1 MINRWP
7 FAMPNSVAMANIDG
21 TDYLF
26 VGDGEV
32 ISVYDTSLN
41 LVNRFDVKISDDSDL
56 DKKGEVAGTEGITGV
71 ACSGSYL
78 YVTCGNEGLQIF
90 DVSVPLNVGTPES
103 VYIPKETTGRGTAT
117 GVAVMGN
124 YAYIVYYLLTKDG
137 FDSGI
142 QVIDVTD
149 KTKPTFVEEA
159 LLPATFADIKKARA
173 ITLADING
181 QDYAFVADEYNG
193 LVVFDIRDPA
203 DPKVDATCY
212 FPYAYDVEV
221 AEMPAGSGDYYAYV
235 ADDFA
240 GLRIVKI
247 DLTKLGDGYDTDS
260 PDILYPDPEHDIIPT
275 CQYLG
280 GLTGATS
287 VALDTADKI
296 AFVGDRKYGLVAIDI
311 SDITKIDTTQDGVSD
326 NIDNYV
332 EYYNTG
338 MTSVYA
344 VCVDTSGNDHS
355 VAYVADTIKGFQRV
369 DVTINSRDP
378 LSLTW
383 NVTYVDDTST
393 PADVDAM
400 FIDPDTNYTF
410 TVDDDASAG
419 SYKEGLRI
427 FFTVFSEDYISFLLK
442 GKIATDGEATDV
454 YYDNGYVYVADGS
467 NGLVVIDPGLQDK
480 DNTKYKV
487 SPSIKGTCAVTGTA
501 VKVVVSGNYA
511 YVAAKDGGLSIVDI
525 SDPADPTVAGA
536 IAGTDISD
544 ARSVRVSGN
553 YAYVA
558 DGANGLK
565 VVNISDK
572 SDPVLAGSTALDGT
586 AMDLSIAGTRAYV
599 AAGSGGFHVV
609 DISDPTAPERFSGY
623 AQPPYDNDVKGIYA
637 AISDADSSYTLIWVS
652 AGENGL
658 AFFSH
663 PPGVGPQYI
672 AGADSYGDA
681 KQTAV
686 FGDYAFIADSAD
698 GLLATMV
705 NTQSGQT
712 DSWDWLSGVVP
723 TNLHQVIYTS
733 EGAGCM
739 VECIDGREKHSVWGI
754 FKNMFDKVQKLV
766 EPWL

>member
-32 ISVYDTSLN
+32 ITVYDTSLN

-71 ACSGSYL
+71 AYSNGYL

-454 YYDNGYVYVADGS
+454 YYDGAYVYVADGS

>member
-1 MINRWP
+1 
-7 FAMPNSVAMANIDG
+7 
-21 TDYLF
+21 
-26 VGDGEV
+26 
-32 ISVYDTSLN
+32 
-41 LVNRFDVKISDDSDL
+41 
-56 DKKGEVAGTEGITGV
+56 
-71 ACSGSYL
+71 
-78 YVTCGNEGLQIF
+78 
-90 DVSVPLNVGTPES
+90 
-103 VYIPKETTGRGTAT
+103 
-117 GVAVMGN
+117 
-124 YAYIVYYLLTKDG
+124 
-137 FDSGI
+137 
-142 QVIDVTD
+142 
-149 KTKPTFVEEA
+149 
-159 LLPATFADIKKARA
+159 
-173 ITLADING
+173 
-181 QDYAFVADEYNG
+181 
-193 LVVFDIRDPA
+193 
-203 DPKVDATCY
+203 
-212 FPYAYDVEV
+212 V

-240 GLRIVKI
+240 GLRIVEI
-247 DLTKLGDGYDTDS
+247 DQNMLGDGYNRDD
-260 PDILYPDPEHDIIPT
+260 PDILYPDGDIPT

-311 SDITKIDTTQDGVSD
+311 SDLANIDTTQDGVSD

-332 EYYNTG
+332 EYDPTN

-344 VCVDTSGNDHS
+344 VCVDTSGGNP

-369 DVTINSRDP
+369 DVTDSTD
-378 LSLTW
+378 SSTW
-383 NVTYVDDTST
+383 NVTDVDDTST

-427 FFTVFSEDYISFLLK
+427 FFTVFSEDYVSFLLK

-467 NGLVVIDPGLQDK
+467 NGLVIIDPGLQDK
-480 DNTKYKV
+480 NHTKYKV
-487 SPSIKGTCAVTGTA
+487 SPEIKKTCAVTGTA

-525 SDPADPTVAGA
+525 SDPGTPTVAGA

-565 VVNISDK
+565 VVDISDK
-572 SDPVLAGSTALDGT
+572 TNPVLAGSTALDGT

-599 AAGSGGFHVV
+599 AGGSGGFHVV

-637 AISDADSSYTLIWVS
+637 AISDTDSSYTLIWIS
-652 AGENGL
+652 AGEDGL
-658 AFFSH
+658 GFFTH

-672 AGADSYGDA
+672 TSADSYGDA

-712 DSWDWLSGVVP
+712 SGDSWDWLSGVVP

-739 VECIDGREKHSVWGI
+739 VECIDGREKHSVWGMDI
-754 FKNMFDKVQKLV
+754 FKNMFDKVRKLV

>member
-7 FAMPNSVAMANIDG
+7 FAMPNSVATANIG
-21 TDYLF
+21 GIDYIF
-26 VGDGEV
+26 VGDGEG

-41 LVNRFDVKISDDSDL
+41 LKNRFDVKISDDDDL
-56 DKKGEVAGTEGITGV
+56 DNEGEVAGTEGITGV
-71 ACSGSYL
+71 AYSNDYL

-90 DVSVPLNVGTPES
+90 DVSDPLNVGAPES

-142 QVIDVTD
+142 QVIDMSQ
-149 KTKPTFVEEA
+149 VEPLIGQA

-193 LVVFDIRDPA
+193 LVVFDISDPA

-221 AEMPAGSGDYYAYV
+221 MSDADGNYYAYV

-240 GLRIVKI
+240 GLRIVEI
-247 DLTKLGDGYDTDS
+247 DQNMLGDGYNPDD
-260 PDILYPDPEHDIIPT
+260 PDILYPDGDIPT

-338 MTSVYA
+338 MISVYA

-369 DVTINSRDP
+369 DVTINSRDS
-378 LSLTW
+378 LFLTW
-383 NVTYVDDTST
+383 NVTGVDDTST

-410 TVDDDASAG
+410 TVDDDASADG
-419 SYKEGLRI
+419 YKEGLRI

-454 YYDNGYVYVADGS
+454 YYDGAYVYVADGS

-525 SDPADPTVAGA
+525 SDPGTPTVAGA

-565 VVNISDK
+565 VVDISDK
-572 SDPVLAGSTALDGT
+572 TNPVLAGSTALDGT

-637 AISDADSSYTLIWVS
+637 AISDADPSYTLIWVS

-663 PPGVGPQYI
+663 PSGVGPQYI

-766 EPWL
+766 APWL